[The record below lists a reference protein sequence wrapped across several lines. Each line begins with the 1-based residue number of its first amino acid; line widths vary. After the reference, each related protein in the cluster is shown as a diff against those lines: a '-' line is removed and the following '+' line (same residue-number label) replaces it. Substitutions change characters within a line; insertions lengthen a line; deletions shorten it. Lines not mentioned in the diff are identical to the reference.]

1 MQQNYLKKNTQV
13 KGGYHRDKKSI
24 DYKVKNGKLLRIDF
38 VLKENEIKDIKIT
51 GDFFIYPEEGILF
64 IEDCL
69 RDCNLNDC
77 KKSLKNLLKKQ
88 NKIN

>member
-1 MQQNYLKKNTQV
+1 MEI
-13 KGGYHRDKKSI
+13 KKSI

-69 RDCNLNDC
+69 KGCNLNDC
-77 KKSLKNLLKKQ
+77 KKKLEESIKK
-88 NKIN
+88 NKIKLIGFSVEDICKCLENK